1 MCLKKLTCLTSKL
14 QCFIICNYLQATVMK
29 KRMYYNMRVKT
40 VHRNMMDILSK
51 MDIYKTKLEE
61 FPHERIKCLYN
72 VLKEVSIIL
81 V

>member
-1 MCLKKLTCLTSKL
+1 
-14 QCFIICNYLQATVMK
+14 
-29 KRMYYNMRVKT
+29 MRIKT
-40 VHRNMMDILSK
+40 VHRNMTDILSK
-51 MDIYKTKLEE
+51 MDIYKAKLEE